1 MSPVE
6 SLREKLIYFL
16 EPGLAHK
23 KDRAERRAEA
33 GRLVDEFAHEL
44 ADRAR
49 RGVDVLEEH
58 VGGFQYARDVREIL
72 DVVDPTTP
80 DPDGW
85 DF

>member
-1 MSPVE
+1 MSARE
-6 SLREKLIYFL
+6 ELFRFMAGGWSLTE
-16 EPGLAHK
+16 
-23 KDRAERRAEA
+23 AEA
-33 GRLVDEFAHEL
+33 APLYEAIDKFAHEL
-44 ADRAR
+44 VDRAR